1 MKLILADQQDIAK
14 AGIRFF
20 VSNLAGE
27 ANCIEVDNKNQLV
40 AELQKNPDA
49 TVVLDHSN
57 FDFAEADDILIVLER
72 FSESHWLLF
81 SSDLNEQFIRKM
93 VLTNTRTSVL
103 MKDCKRDEIEFALR
117 SISKNERYICHYV
130 SNLLL
135 NASLKPKTEEKD
147 PLTPTERMVLKEI
160 ALGKTTKEIAAE
172 RCLSFHT
179 VNTHRK
185 NIFRKLEVNNVHEA
199 IKYAMRAGI
208 VDMAEYYI

>member
-1 MKLILADQQDIAK
+1 MKLILADLQDIAK
-14 AGIRFF
+14 AGIRFYANSL
-20 VSNLAGE
+20 VEDIDICEVKDKNNL
-27 ANCIEVDNKNQLV
+27 VK
-40 AELQKNPDA
+40 ELQNCGNA

-57 FDFAEADDILIVLER
+57 FDFSEADDILIVLER
-72 FSESHWLLF
+72 FQESHWMMF
-81 SSDLNEQFIRKM
+81 SADLNEQFIRKM
-93 VLTNTRTSVL
+93 VLTNNRTSVL

-117 SISKNERYICHYV
+117 SIFKNERYICHYA

-135 NASLKPKTEEKD
+135 NANLKPKVEEKD
-147 PLTPTERMVLKEI
+147 PLTQTERMVLKEI
-160 ALGKTTKEIAAE
+160 AMGKTTKEIAAD